1 MSARAFQAALAQLAL
16 EPDFREAVRR
26 DGEAALGPDLTA
38 LERRRLCGAAGDSGM
53 ELTAF
58 LIRSFRLGK
67 ILTLLPLTRTLL
79 GSERLADEA
88 KLFWRDH
95 PPTSFY
101 FLEEALAFCDHL
113 LARARAG
120 HGIKYLEEVVGYER
134 TMLELRRVRADGE
147 PPEPQLVHFDHDPVR
162 LLSTLGAGRRPRG
175 VPELHCTLRASLAG
189 ERDVQWQ
196 PA

>member
-1 MSARAFQAALAQLAL
+1 VSARAFQSALARLAL
-16 EPDFREAVRR
+16 EPEFRDAVQR
-26 DGEAALGPDLTA
+26 DGEAALGPGLTE

-79 GSERLADEA
+79 GSERLAEEA
-88 KLFWRDH
+88 KRFWREH

-101 FLEEALAFCDHL
+101 FLEEALSFCDFL
-113 LARARAG
+113 LAREGR
-120 HGIKYLEEVVGYER
+120 IKYLDEVVGYER
-134 TMLELRRVRADGE
+134 TMLELRRVRADGQR
-147 PPEPQLVHFDHDPVR
+147 PEPQLVRFEHDPVR
-162 LLSTLGAGRRPRG
+162 LLSALGAGQRPRG
-175 VPELHCTLRASLAG
+175 IPEQRCTLRATLHG
-189 ERDVQWQ
+189 DREIDWQ